1 MGSATPSV
9 VSWNRANEGIY
20 KKLELKERYNRV
32 ELPDVMLV
40 DMRTELK
47 AGNRSIF
54 SPELLDGMNEVM
66 TDGEQVI
73 LFLNRRGYSNFISCR
88 ECGEAIR
95 CPECGISLT
104 YHKETESL
112 MCHYCGRTESVP
124 ERCPNCGSAR

>member
-1 MGSATPSV
+1 MGSAMPSV

-66 TDGEQVI
+66 NKFRI
-73 LFLNRRGYSNFISCR
+73 LQNISF
-88 ECGEAIR
+88 
-95 CPECGISLT
+95 P
-104 YHKETESL
+104 
-112 MCHYCGRTESVP
+112 
-124 ERCPNCGSAR
+124 